1 MTHLLGWIGTA
12 GVEIVFLESFGVA
25 ATRYQGMLVRPNRCA
40 IRLTRN
46 RTMKMKKQILA
57 ISAAAKA
64 TTPKPSRPATRA
76 ITRKINE

>member
-1 MTHLLGWIGTA
+1 LPLQG
-12 GVEIVFLESFGVA
+12 EP
-25 ATRYQGMLVRPNRCA
+25 QGMLVRRKRCP

-64 TTPKPSRPATRA
+64 TIPKPRIPAINA
-76 ITRKINE
+76 ITRKTNA